1 MLISLRDVR
10 PCLVRR
16 RYMSFTLVPS
26 LALAVGLAALN
37 GCGDPPRADPP
48 LAVRAPTANAS
59 ASVALPAPSV
69 GNAPPSVSQLTNV
82 VDLATLVDAA
92 KRRHPTAQA
101 VAAARRSAEARAA
114 QAGVWANPEVEL
126 SYGRTNPR
134 INDVAV
140 DRPYGARLSQR
151 VEWWSKRSA
160 RVAVASAQVAAVE
173 AESVAALLDL
183 EVEVRL
189 AAIALATAQ
198 AVAEQTAAQATLA
211 QELADVVEK
220 RHALGDVNRG
230 EAARIHL
237 EATTARLRH
246 DAAVR
251 TVAVELSV
259 LRAWCSDA
267 VVDGVTISDVFT
279 DPQAGA
285 DGKMNLATIAHPR
298 IRAALEAERAAEAQ
312 ATVARQ
318 SRIPDVTIG
327 VFGGREYEKDTY
339 GVSLGFEIPLWD
351 RNSARIAEAEAE
363 RAQMAGKRA
372 IAELALERERIAA
385 LGDWTASAAEVIA
398 LRDQAIPVAEEA
410 MRLRT
415 IAFKGGDASLA
426 EVLEARRAALAVQSD
441 LLAARRRYAQAQ
453 VRLLAVTGPVAASIT
468 GPTGQP

>member
-16 RYMSFTLVPS
+16 RYVSFTLVPA
-26 LALAVGLAALN
+26 LALAVGLASLS

-48 LAVRAPTANAS
+48 LAVRVPIANAS
-59 ASVALPAPSV
+59 ASVALPTPSA

-82 VDLATLVDAA
+82 IDLATLVDAA

-134 INDVAV
+134 ITDVAV

-246 DAAVR
+246 DAAIR

-285 DGKMNLATIAHPR
+285 DGKMNLATTAHPR

-453 VRLLAVTGPVAASIT
+453 VRLLAVTG
-468 GPTGQP
+468 

>member
-1 MLISLRDVR
+1 MLISLHDAR
-10 PCLVRR
+10 LLSARR
-16 RYMSFTLVPS
+16 RYLSFTLVPALS
-26 LALAVGLAALN
+26 LAVGLVALS
-37 GCGDPPRADPP
+37 GCGDQPRADKP
-48 LAVRAPTANAS
+48 LAVSAPVADSS
-59 ASVALPAPSV
+59 ASVVVP
-69 GNAPPSVSQLTNV
+69 APPSATPLASV

-101 VAAARRSAEARAA
+101 VAAARRAAEARAA
-114 QAGVWANPEVEL
+114 QAGLWANPEIEL
-126 SYGRTNPR
+126 SYGRTHPR
-134 INDVAV
+134 ITDLAV
-140 DRPYGARLSQR
+140 DRPYGARLLQR
-151 VEWWSKRSA
+151 VEWWGKRSA

-198 AVAEQTAAQATLA
+198 VIAEQTAAQATLA

-220 RHALGDVNRG
+220 RSALGDINRG
-230 EAARIHL
+230 EAARIRL

-246 DAAVR
+246 DAALR
-251 TVAVELSV
+251 TVALERSV

-267 VVDGVTISDVFT
+267 IVDGLTISDAMT
-279 DPQAGA
+279 DPQAGT
-285 DGKMNLATIAHPR
+285 DGKINLATTAHPR

-312 ATVARQ
+312 ANAARQ
-318 SRIPDVTIG
+318 SRIPDVTVG
-327 VFGGREYEKDTY
+327 VFGDREFDKDTY
-339 GVSLGFEIPLWD
+339 GVTLGFEIPLWD

-363 RAQMAGKRA
+363 RAQMSGKRA
-372 IAELALERERIAA
+372 IALLALERERIAA
-385 LGDWTASAAEVIA
+385 LGDWTASAAELIA

-441 LLAARRRYAQAQ
+441 LLAARRRHAEAQ
-453 VRLLAVTGPVAASIT
+453 VRLLAATGPVAASTT
-468 GPTGQP
+468 GSADQP

>member
-1 MLISLRDVR
+1 MLISLHDAR
-10 PCLVRR
+10 LLSARR
-16 RYMSFTLVPS
+16 RFVSSTLVP
-26 LALAVGLAALN
+26 ALAVAVGLVALS
-37 GCGDPPRADPP
+37 GCGDPPRANTP
-48 LAVRAPTANAS
+48 LAVSAPVADSS
-59 ASVALPAPSV
+59 ASVVVP
-69 GNAPPSVSQLTNV
+69 APPSATPLASV

-101 VAAARRSAEARAA
+101 VAAARRAAEARAA
-114 QAGVWANPEVEL
+114 QAGVWANPEIEL
-126 SYGRTNPR
+126 SYGRTHPR
-134 INDVAV
+134 ITDVAV

-151 VEWWSKRSA
+151 VEWWGKRSA
-160 RVAVASAQVAAVE
+160 RVAVAAAQVAAVE

-198 AVAEQTAAQATLA
+198 VIAEQTAAQATLA

-220 RHALGDVNRG
+220 RSALGDINRG
-230 EAARIHL
+230 EAARIRL

-246 DAAVR
+246 DAALR
-251 TVAVELSV
+251 TVALERSV

-267 VVDGVTISDVFT
+267 IVDGLTISDAMT
-279 DPQAGA
+279 DPQAGT
-285 DGKMNLATIAHPR
+285 DGKINLATTAHPR

-312 ATVARQ
+312 ANAARQ
-318 SRIPDVTIG
+318 SRIPDVTVG
-327 VFGGREYEKDTY
+327 VFGDREFDKDTY
-339 GVSLGFEIPLWD
+339 GVTLGFEIPLWD

-363 RAQMAGKRA
+363 RAQMSGKRA
-372 IAELALERERIAA
+372 IALLALERERIAA
-385 LGDWTASAAEVIA
+385 LGDWTASAAELIA

-441 LLAARRRYAQAQ
+441 LLAARRRHAEAQ
-453 VRLLAVTGPVAASIT
+453 VRLLAATGPVAASTT
-468 GPTGQP
+468 GSADQP